1 MFSAHGGDENR
12 TSERNTTS
20 CIFQTSHVCGINLKK
35 ISSSWM
41 NLYVCVMQRLASS
54 FQPFRG
60 EVGVS
65 SAYLK
70 SVDRK
75 KVEDDRNLRRLLAY
89 AQGAAHTRPMEKT
102 WWWKFIG
109 GIIVNARLRRRTRRV
124 FHKNWYFST
133 EYWERLMKT
142 HWFLRLLTFC
152 KGESRKPLLSL
163 KCHLPLRSYVTHRD
177 FMCLLFT
184 ARAYERKYEQRKE
197 TKYNLRSGKC

>member
-142 HWFLRLLTFC
+142 HWFLRLLYILQRGVEKAFAIF
-152 KGESRKPLLSL
+152 KMSSSFALL
-163 KCHLPLRSYVTHRD
+163 CHTPRLYV
-177 FMCLLFT
+177 FT
-184 ARAYERKYEQRKE
+184 VY
-197 TKYNLRSGKC
+197 GKSVRT